1 MSENII
7 EFATLGLPEPLLA
20 ALSEVGY
27 ETPSPI
33 QAQAIPVL
41 LQGHDLL
48 GQAQTGTGKT
58 AAFALPLLARI
69 DPAASHPQL
78 LVLAPTR
85 ELALQVAEAMQTYAR
100 FLPGFH
106 VLPVY
111 GGQGMGTQLN
121 QLRRGVQVVVGT
133 PGRVMDH
140 IRRGTLDVSRLQSLV
155 LDEADEMLRMGFIDD
170 VEWILEHTPGDRQI
184 ALFSA
189 TMPAEVRRV
198 AERHLRDPRLVHIA
212 ARTTTAENIR
222 QRYWSV
228 GGLHKLDALTRILEN
243 ETFDGVIIFVRTK
256 TQTAELAEKLSARGF
271 AAEALNGDV
280 PQQQRERT
288 VERLRDGKLDIL
300 VATDVVARGLDVKRV
315 SHVINYD
322 IPYDTESYVHR
333 IGRTGR
339 AGAAGDAILFVAPR
353 ERRMLR
359 TIERATGQRIEPMD
373 LPSVQDINSKRTER
387 FKARIRETIAEA
399 DLALYYRLVSELE
412 QEDEF
417 DGLQIAAALAHM
429 AQGGQPMLL
438 EASAPGAAQARAG
451 ETDTGRERSRER
463 ERKPSYEKPP
473 RPAKTFEREAR
484 PLPGE
489 PELAMERYRVAV
501 GYRHGV
507 KPGNIVGAI
516 ANEAGLE
523 SRYIG
528 QIEIH
533 DDFSTVDLPS
543 GMPDETLRILRN
555 TWVCQQK
562 LGLERLSD
570 DPGKAPA
577 ESAPVERPAPAPAKG
592 AHKSG
597 QAPAREHK
605 AGRAAAQHA
614 GDPHFRAMRP
624 GRDSTREDEGAGA
637 ARGKGARPARPRPAA
652 DSHTSGPRRP
662 ARETDAARG
671 RGAGEGAPAR
681 RAGPGKPGSGARRPD
696 TGGSG
701 PARRPGRPGPAAK
714 GGAGRAG
721 KAAPRPA
728 GDGPPRKRL
737 TVKKGDADD

>member
-1 MSENII
+1 MSEQIKD
-7 EFATLGLPEPLLA
+7 FAALGLPAALLS

-41 LQGHDLL
+41 LEGHDLL

-69 DPAASHPQL
+69 DPAAGHPQL

-106 VLPVY
+106 VLPIY
-111 GGQGMGTQLN
+111 GGQGMGAQLN

-133 PGRVMDH
+133 PGRIMDH
-140 IRRGTLDVSRLQSLV
+140 MRRGTLDISRLQALV

-170 VEWILEHTPGDRQI
+170 VEWILEHTPERRQI

-198 AERHLRDPRLVHIA
+198 AERHLHEPRQIRIA
-212 ARTTTAENIR
+212 SRTTTAENIR
-222 QRYWSV
+222 QRYWPV
-228 GGLHKLDALTRILEN
+228 GGLHKLDALTRMLEH
-243 ETFDGVIIFVRTK
+243 EPFDGVIVFVRTK
-256 TQTAELAEKLSARGF
+256 TQTVELAEKLSARGF
-271 AAEALNGDV
+271 GAEALNGDV

-288 VERLRDGKLDIL
+288 VERLREGKLDIL

-339 AGAAGDAILFVAPR
+339 AGAAGEAILFVAPR

-359 TIERATGQRIEPMD
+359 TIEQATGQRIEQMD

-387 FKARIRETIAEA
+387 FKLKVRETIEQA

-412 QEDEF
+412 QED
-417 DGLQIAAALAHM
+417 DLDALQIAAALAHL

-438 EASAPGAAQARAG
+438 DPRAGQAAEPAERRAPPERAARAQ
-451 ETDTGRERSRER
+451 RSER
-463 ERKPSYEKPP
+463 PP
-473 RPAKTFEREAR
+473 RPAKSLETRAL
-484 PLPGE
+484 PLTGYPDVQ
-489 PELAMERYRVAV
+489 MERYRVAV
-501 GYRHGV
+501 GYQHGV
-507 KPGNIVGAI
+507 KPSNIVGAI
-516 ANEAGLE
+516 ANEAQLE

-533 DDFSTVDLPS
+533 DDFSTVDLPA
-543 GMPDETLRILRN
+543 GMPDETLRVLQN

-562 LGLERLSD
+562 LALERLSD
-570 DPGKAPA
+570 YRGPAVSEPA
-577 ESAPVERPAPAPAKG
+577 ERGRPAPTAEKDTRKTAPAAKHG
-592 AHKSG
+592 HETDR
-597 QAPAREHK
+597 APAQDPADPRR
-605 AGRAAAQHA
+605 RAV
-614 GDPHFRAMRP
+614 RP
-624 GRDSTREDEGAGA
+624 GHERKREPADSGPT
-637 ARGKGARPARPRPAA
+637 RGKGVRPAGPRPAPGA
-652 DSHTSGPRRP
+652 APGPRRK
-662 ARETDAARG
+662 ARDEDATRN
-671 RGAGEGAPAR
+671 RGAGERPPAR
-681 RAGPGKPGSGARRPD
+681 RSEAGKPRAGAGRPD
-696 TGGSG
+696 ARDGG
-701 PARRPGRPGPAAK
+701 PTKRPGRPATAPK
-714 GGAGRAG
+714 RPGGRPG
-721 KAAPRPA
+721 KPTPRPA
-728 GDGPPRKRL
+728 GEGPPRKRL
-737 TVKKGDADD
+737 TIKKGGAKD